1 MNESYDSNV
10 KVCEYDF
17 TVCLCSIHHE
27 DAKHKSN
34 HSFCEETDSLSPIRN
49 ARRNS
54 MKTSTASLMNP
65 EYSATLIHKE
75 IIHTTK

>member
-1 MNESYDSNV
+1 MNESYDSNGQS
-10 KVCEYDF
+10 EYDF

-27 DAKHKSN
+27 DAKNKSN

>member
-1 MNESYDSNV
+1 MNESYDSNGQS
-10 KVCEYDF
+10 EYDF

-27 DAKHKSN
+27 DAKNKSN

-65 EYSATLIHKE
+65 KYSATLIHEE
-75 IIHTTK
+75 IINTTK